1 MDKLKEVRQ
10 KVKDYKEF
18 KTEKKFYEEQDD
30 LFYKDRE
37 KEIEKKQFENFKERT
52 YGMEVKGGGLIAK
65 GCGKVLG
72 DRRKVTKMY

>member
-1 MDKLKEVRQ
+1 MDNLKSLRQ
-10 KVKDYKEF
+10 KAKDYKAF

-30 LFYKDRE
+30 LLFKDRE

-52 YGMEVKGGGLIAK
+52 YGVEVKGGGFIAK
-65 GCGKVLG
+65 GCGKVMG

>member
-52 YGMEVKGGGLIAK
+52 YGVEVKGGGLIAK
-65 GCGKVLG
+65 GCGKVMG

>member
-65 GCGKVLG
+65 GCGKVMG

>member
-1 MDKLKEVRQ
+1 MDKLKELKQ

-37 KEIEKKQFENFKERT
+37 KEIEKKQFENFKDRT
-52 YGMEVKGGGLIAK
+52 YGIEVKGGGLIAK
-65 GCGKVLG
+65 GCGKVMG

>member
-1 MDKLKEVRQ
+1 MDNLKSLKQ
-10 KVKDYKEF
+10 KAKDYKAF
-18 KTEKKFYEEQDD
+18 KNEKKFYEEQDD
-30 LFYKDRE
+30 LFYNDRE

-52 YGMEVKGGGLIAK
+52 YGVEVKGGGLIAK